1 MVARLAAGETLLVH
15 GGGSGIGT
23 MAIQLGKAFGATV
36 ACTAGSAQKLA
47 RCREL
52 GADITVNYREEDF
65 VAAVLDATGGA
76 GADVILDIMGA
87 SYLAR
92 NLATLATDGRLVIIG
107 RQGGRNRPGCPAGQ
121 AGQRARDHAAVPA
134 DRAEGRGGGG
144 RARPGLAAHRR
155 RAGRRGHRP
164 GAAHVPGGTGAPGH
178 GGQRS
183 FRQDL
188 AAGRM
193 NPTAPGR
200 RPDPTD

>member
-1 MVARLAAGETLLVH
+1 MH

-23 MAIQLGKAFGATV
+23 MAIQLGKAFGARV
-36 ACTAGSAQKLA
+36 ACTAGSARKLA

-52 GADITVNYREEDF
+52 GADVAINYRDEDF

-92 NLATLATDGRLVIIG
+92 NLAALATDGRLVIIG
-107 RQGGRNRPGCPAGQ
+107 RQGGSRAEIDLGVLQGKRASVH
-121 AGQRARDHAAVPA
+121 ATTLRARPPE
-134 DRAEGRGGGG
+134 REGRGGGG
-144 RARPGLAAHRR
+144 RARPGVAAHRR
-155 RAGRRGHRP
+155 RAGRRGHRQ

-183 FRQDL
+183 YRQDL
-188 AAGRM
+188 AAAGM
-193 NPTAPGR
+193 NPAAPGR
-200 RPDPTD
+200 PRDRTD